1 MLLMVMDTLVFGTDG
16 WRDVIGERFTFAN
29 VSRVAQAYADYLHEQ
44 GTPSA
49 VVGYDTRF
57 NGALFARRVAEVLA
71 ANEVAVEV
79 SESYLPTPALSFA
92 VKHYGVGGG
101 VMLTASHNPPPY
113 SGFKLKGPYGGGATD
128 TIYKAVSARV
138 ADTSPDDVRAF
149 DAKQHILETFDVRS
163 AYYDALAR
171 LVDLDTLRT
180 FGGTLV
186 HDAMGGAGAGWLAG
200 FAEYAELPL
209 TVTEL
214 RADPTPMF
222 YGVNPEPIPQNL
234 NVTQDFMRTSEAV
247 FATATDG
254 DGDRLGLVLPGG
266 DFFNSHQLLA
276 LLLARLDDK
285 GLRGRVVK
293 TFTTSRIVER
303 LAQKRG
309 LTVLE
314 TPVGFKYI
322 VDAMLEGDVLI
333 GGEESGGIGVR
344 GHIPER
350 DGLANTLLVLEAVIR
365 SGKSVAE
372 LFAALEQEADWQ
384 HAYDRLDLHLSGN
397 ALKDAVLAALEN
409 PPETFADR
417 TVEAVERLDGV
428 KLNLS
433 GKAWLLFR
441 ASGTEPVLRIYCE
454 AQSEAVVAAIL
465 AEAEAFVTEIEG

>member
-1 MLLMVMDTLVFGTDG
+1 MDTLVFGTDG
-16 WRDVIGERFTFAN
+16 WRDIIGERFTFTN

-44 GTPSA
+44 RTPSA

-128 TIYKAVSARV
+128 AIYKNVGARV
-138 ADTSPDDVRAF
+138 AQVKPDDVRAF
-149 DAKQHILETFDVRS
+149 AGGTLETFDVRS
-163 AYYDALAR
+163 AYYDALAQ
-171 LVDLDTLRT
+171 LVDIDLLRT
-180 FGGTLV
+180 FTGTLV
-186 HDAMGGAGAGWLAG
+186 HDAMGGAAAGWLAG

-209 TVTEL
+209 TLTEL
-214 RADPTPMF
+214 RGEPTPMF
-222 YGVNPEPIPQNL
+222 YGVNPEPLPQNL
-234 NVTQDFMRTSEAV
+234 AVTQDYMRASKAV

-322 VDAMLEGDVLI
+322 VDAMLGGDVLI
-333 GGEESGGIGVR
+333 GGEESGGIGVQ

-409 PPETFADR
+409 PPETFAGR

-454 AQSEAVVAAIL
+454 AQSEAEVAAIL
-465 AEAEAFVTEIEG
+465 AEAEAFVTETAG